1 MWPFYFISVV
11 LKGGFIMLEKNQRE
25 TFSSKFGF
33 LISCVGAALGLGN
46 IWLFSYRLGTY
57 GGAAFLIPY
66 FIFIFLLGT
75 TGLIT
80 EFSFGRIF
88 KAGATTGISEVF
100 KSRGLKGAKFIS
112 LIPVLGIAGVLMF
125 YSVVVGWIL
134 KYFSL
139 SVTGELLTL
148 DAAVFFNQFAGSSSS
163 VIWLVVAF
171 VMTILIVSSGV
182 TKGIEKLNKITMPI
196 LLLLFIILL
205 IRSVTLPG
213 AEVGI
218 EYLLKPRWEYLFN
231 LETCIMALG
240 QAFFSVSLSGCSLVV
255 YGSYTNDEYDIISS
269 AFGTAIFDTIAA
281 LLAAFIIVPAT
292 FSFGFDPASG
302 PALLFMT
309 LPSIF
314 KMMPYGNL
322 MAILFFLSII
332 FAAIS
337 SSIGMLEGPV
347 EALMTRTKFNRVKS
361 TIIISVICLILAL
374 PLAINM
380 NLFNS
385 FADFVTIILSPA
397 GTVITAFVFF
407 YLYKGDLLAEINI
420 GAKYPLG
427 KSFIYF
433 GRIIFVPIT
442 VLIIVLGIIYGGIG

>member
-1 MWPFYFISVV
+1 MS
-11 LKGGFIMLEKNQRE
+11 KETQRE
-25 TFSSKFGF
+25 VFSSKFGF
-33 LISCVGAALGLGN
+33 LVSCVGAALGLGN

-80 EFSFGRIF
+80 EFSFGRMF
-88 KAGATTGISEVF
+88 KAGATIGISEVF

-125 YSVVVGWIL
+125 YSIVVGWIL

-139 SVTGELLTL
+139 SVTGELMTL
-148 DAAVFFNQFAGSSSS
+148 DANAFFNEFAGSSAS
-163 VIWLVVAF
+163 IGWLIAA
-171 VMTILIVSSGV
+171 MLITILIVASGV
-182 TKGIEKLNKITMPI
+182 IKGIEKLNKIAMPI
-196 LLLLFIILL
+196 LLVLFIILL

-213 AEVGI
+213 ADAGI
-218 EYLLKPRWEYLFN
+218 EYLIKPRWEYLFN
-231 LETCIMALG
+231 IETWIMALG

-255 YGSYTNDEYDIISS
+255 YGSYTDEKYDIVSS

-292 FSFGFDPASG
+292 FAFGFDPAAG
-302 PALLFMT
+302 PSLLFIT

-314 KMMPYGNL
+314 KMMPYGNI
-322 MAILFFLSII
+322 MAILLFLSII

-347 EALMTRTKFNRVKS
+347 EALMTRTKLTRVKS
-361 TIIISVICLILAL
+361 TIIISLLCLILAL
-374 PLAINM
+374 PLAVNM
-380 NLFNS
+380 DLFNS
-385 FADFVTIILSPA
+385 FADFVTIILSPV
-397 GTVITAFVFF
+397 GTMITAIVFF
-407 YLYKGDLLAEINI
+407 YLYKGDLLAEINK

-427 KSFIYF
+427 KLFIYF
-433 GRIIFVPIT
+433 GRAIFVPVT
-442 VLIIVLGIIYGGIG
+442 IIVIILGIIYGGIG

>member
-1 MWPFYFISVV
+1 MS
-11 LKGGFIMLEKNQRE
+11 KETQRE
-25 TFSSKFGF
+25 AFSSKFGF
-33 LISCVGAALGLGN
+33 LVSCVGAALGLGN

-80 EFSFGRIF
+80 EFSFGRMF
-88 KAGATTGISEVF
+88 KAGATIGISEVF

-139 SVTGELLTL
+139 SVTGELMTL
-148 DAAVFFNQFAGSSSS
+148 DANEFFNQFAGSPAS
-163 VIWLVVAF
+163 IGWLIAA
-171 VMTILIVSSGV
+171 MLITILIVSSGV
-182 TKGIEKLNKITMPI
+182 IKGIEKLNKIVMPI
-196 LLLLFIILL
+196 LLVLFIILL

-213 AEVGI
+213 ANAGI
-218 EYLLKPRWEYLFN
+218 EYLIKPRWEYLLN
-231 LETCIMALG
+231 IETWIMALG

-255 YGSYTNDEYDIISS
+255 YGSYTDEKYDIISS

-292 FSFGFDPASG
+292 FAFGFDPAAG
-302 PALLFMT
+302 PSLLFIT

-314 KMMPYGNL
+314 KMMPYGNI
-322 MAILFFLSII
+322 MAILLFLSII

-347 EALMTRTKFNRVKS
+347 EALMTRTKLTRVKS
-361 TIIISVICLILAL
+361 TIIISLVCLILAL
-374 PLAINM
+374 PLAVNM
-380 NLFNS
+380 DLFNS
-385 FADFVTIILSPA
+385 FADFVTIILSPV
-397 GTVITAFVFF
+397 GTMITAIVFF
-407 YLYKGDLLAEINI
+407 YLYKGDLLAEINK
-420 GAKYPLG
+420 GANYPLG
-427 KSFIYF
+427 KTFIYF
-433 GRIIFVPIT
+433 GRVIFVPVT
-442 VLIIVLGIIYGGIG
+442 IIVIILGILYGGIG